1 MRLVFSED
9 AWDDYLYW
17 QAHDRKTLKRVN
29 ELLKA
34 CRREPFGGVGKPEGL
49 RHQLQGWWSRRIT
62 LEHRLVYRV
71 EGDDLLIAGLR
82 FHYED

>member
-1 MRLVFSED
+1 MRLVFSPEALED
-9 AWDDYLYW
+9 SLFW
-17 QAHDRKTLKRVN
+17 QEQGGKTLGKIN
-29 ELLKA
+29 ELIRA
-34 CRREPFGGVGKPEGL
+34 TARDPFSGPGKPEPL

-71 EGDDLLIAGLR
+71 SGDDLLIASLR